1 MTEHHRED
9 NENEDVR
16 PDPGDPLGSAEPTVP
31 PPPPPATQITGPQPF
46 AATQAVAPAFGQH
59 SANGSGD
66 WNSMVPPDDV
76 TMQFNTVAPPPQMY
90 PPQARP
96 QYPQGAPQQHAMGH
110 AVPVPPTNQNRRAQ
124 SGPGHAY
131 QGQREMQPY
140 TEQAVP
146 QSYSAPPVGQAAGQT
161 AQAPQR
167 ASEAMSHV
175 NVRSSAKLPPERGWR
190 RWLLVLTRI
199 NLGLSADEIYE
210 RELHAMIRK
219 VVADPH
225 RTNFTSSYK
234 AAILGLKGGIGKTA
248 LTVLLGSVLATVR
261 KNPVLAIDA
270 NPDAGNLVERSG
282 VESKHSVAQVVASGK
297 HLSTYNALR
306 AHTSM
311 NEANLEVLAAEDYVD
326 AQRSFS
332 GSDWNAVTAVASPY
346 YPIILA
352 DCGTGLFNEPATSI
366 LGSVW
371 GLVIVTDTSVDGARR
386 AATTL
391 DWMRAHGYPDLINR
405 CVVVINHTKPGSASA
420 DIDDMKSQFA
430 RHVGEGRVFEVPF
443 DRHIAEGVEINL
455 SLVSGE
461 VRRRVVEIAAALSE
475 NFDKPRED
483 FAS

>member
-1 MTEHHRED
+1 MTEHHHRED
-9 NENEDVR
+9 HEEGR
-16 PDPGDPLGSAEPTVP
+16 PESEGPLGSSEPTVAP
-31 PPPPPATQITGPQPF
+31 PPLSTPTQITGPQPF
-46 AATQAVAPAFGQH
+46 AAAPQFGEH
-59 SANGSGD
+59 PASGPGGWD
-66 WNSMVPPDDV
+66 SMVPPDDL
-76 TMQFNTVAPPPQMY
+76 TMQFNTVAPPPMF

-96 QYPQGAPQQHAMGH
+96 QYPQRAQQPHAVGH
-110 AVPVPPTNQNRRAQ
+110 AVPVPPTNHNRHAQ
-124 SGPGHAY
+124 SGPGHAF
-131 QGQREMQPY
+131 QGQREL
-140 TEQAVP
+140 
-146 QSYSAPPVGQAAGQT
+146 QSYTDHSVPHGYPDAQGQSQAQAS
-161 AQAPQR
+161 QAPQR
-167 ASEAMSHV
+167 ASESMAHV

-190 RWLLVLTRI
+190 RWLLVVTRI
-199 NLGLSADEIYE
+199 NLGLSADEVYE

-234 AAILGLKGGIGKTA
+234 AAVLGLKGGIGKTA

-261 KNPVLAIDA
+261 KNPVLAVDA

-297 HLSTYNALR
+297 YLSTYNALR

-332 GSDWNAVTAVASPY
+332 GSDWQTVTEVASPY

-352 DCGTGLFNEPATSI
+352 DCGTGLFNEPAISI
-366 LGSVW
+366 LNSVW
-371 GLVIVTDTSVDGARR
+371 GLVIVTDTSVDSARQ
-386 AATTL
+386 AAKTL

-405 CVVVINHTKPGSASA
+405 CVVVINHTKPGSGSA

-430 RHVGEGRVFEVPF
+430 RHVGEGRVFEVPY

-455 SLVSGE
+455 SLVSST
-461 VRRRVVEIAAALSE
+461 VRRRVVEIAAAMSE
-475 NFDKPRED
+475 NFDKPRESE
-483 FAS
+483 AS